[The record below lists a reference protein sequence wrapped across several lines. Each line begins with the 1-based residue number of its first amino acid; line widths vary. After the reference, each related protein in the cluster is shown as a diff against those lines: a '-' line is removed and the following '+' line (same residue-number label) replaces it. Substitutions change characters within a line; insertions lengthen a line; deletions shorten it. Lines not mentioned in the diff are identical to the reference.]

1 MLDFIESSR
10 MLASHDDDTS
20 FDNVSFEHEALDVVL
35 LAALLVLALEWFLLK
50 TVSLFQERAT
60 IPTR

>member
-1 MLDFIESSR
+1 